1 MLNCVMCFTG
11 ISAAAGMAADG
22 MKAIA
27 SHSRLSPE
35 PSTGLVCAGRPGAL
49 QRRPTADLDI
59 GAYSSRRL
67 V

>member
-1 MLNCVMCFTG
+1 MLNCVMRYTG
-11 ISAAAGMAADG
+11 ISAAADMAADG
-22 MKAIA
+22 LKATQPT
-27 SHSRLSPE
+27 PE
-35 PSTGLVCAGRPGAL
+35 PSMGLVCAGRPGAL